1 MARRTKRII
10 INKNKEEKKPRLTM
24 TPLEIR
30 NARKSFLLKE
40 ELENEE
46 LKHNKWEEIRKLVES
61 DELPTEQKKLKE
73 NELFKIIL
81 KCDEKLI
88 ELNEELMKI
97 EKIEEDEK
105 HQEALDN
112 MIEIKDDDDEV
123 EIIEIINLND

>member
-1 MARRTKRII
+1 MARRTKRIAI
-10 INKNKEEKKPRLTM
+10 IKNKEDKKPRLTM

-46 LKHNKWEEIRKLVES
+46 LKHNKWEEIRRLVES

-112 MIEIKDDDDEV
+112 IIEIKDDDDEV

>member
-1 MARRTKRII
+1 MARRTKRIAI
-10 INKNKEEKKPRLTM
+10 IKNKEDKKPRLTM

-46 LKHNKWEEIRKLVES
+46 LKHNKWEEIRKLIES
-61 DELPTEQKKLKE
+61 DELPTEQKKIKE

-112 MIEIKDDDDEV
+112 IIEIKDDDDEV

>member
-1 MARRTKRII
+1 MARRTKRIV

-46 LKHNKWEEIRKLVES
+46 LKHNKWEEIRRLVES

-97 EKIEEDEK
+97 ERIEEDEK

-112 MIEIKDDDDEV
+112 IIEIKDDDDEV

>member
-1 MARRTKRII
+1 MARRTKRIV
-10 INKNKEEKKPRLTM
+10 INKSKEEKKPRLTM

-73 NELFKIIL
+73 NEVK
-81 KCDEKLI
+81 
-88 ELNEELMKI
+88 NP
-97 EKIEEDEK
+97 
-105 HQEALDN
+105 
-112 MIEIKDDDDEV
+112 
-123 EIIEIINLND
+123 